1 MAVTTILIACA
12 VAFIVTAGLL
22 LWHGR
27 FGQRHLVWTMR
38 MGEESIIRYSIQPHQ
53 NENIAA

>member
-1 MAVTTILIACA
+1 MAIMIACA
-12 VAFIVTAGLL
+12 VAFTVITGLL

-38 MGEESIIRYSIQPHQ
+38 MGGEK
-53 NENIAA
+53 